1 MNVKYAI
8 IRGLLNLLSEYSKTS
23 DCHLPSPFLVLLQS
37 FTKMATDEPTKQ
49 KLWGGRFTGKT
60 DPLMHAFNQSL
71 SYDKR
76 MHDADIRGSI
86 AYAKSLCLSGL
97 LTKEEEEKIV
107 DGLQRVGQEWKNGTV
122 CDSEIYS

>member
-1 MNVKYAI
+1 
-8 IRGLLNLLSEYSKTS
+8 
-23 DCHLPSPFLVLLQS
+23 
-37 FTKMATDEPTKQ
+37 MATDMPTKQ

-86 AYAKSLCLSGL
+86 AYAKSLCLAGL
-97 LTKEEEEKIV
+97 LSKEEESKIV
-107 DGLQRVGQEWKNGTV
+107 DGLRRVGKEWQDGTV
-122 CDSEIYS
+122 GLASLIATEF